1 MSNHFYRARWFLMD
15 QIQKLMMG
23 RVRKEAY
30 KGHIIEFITN
40 EDGSCRIYE
49 SYEASQQE
57 MTSHMRVS
65 LKNAKTYQEKYIK
78 LGYDKIS

>member
-1 MSNHFYRARWFLMD
+1 MIIDGTWAC
-15 QIQKLMMG
+15 
-23 RVRKEAY
+23 E
-30 KGHIIEFITN
+30 GHTIEFITN

>member
-1 MSNHFYRARWFLMD
+1 M
-15 QIQKLMMG
+15 
-23 RVRKEAY
+23 
-30 KGHIIEFITN
+30 IEGTWTN
-40 EDGSCRIYE
+40 EGHTLEFKLNNDGTCRIYE

-65 LKNAKTYQEKYIK
+65 FENATAYQDKYIK